1 MRGLRRGDLVRA
13 NPSLQILKKKI
24 PTPHPKSL
32 LEPAREGD
40 KCEYQGALE
49 QNFWGKNSK
58 FLGAKSW
65 GFLRAAGF
73 AQGGVGLTT
82 PLLSAEREGP
92 ATKPALV
99 PPLLPCKR
107 CCSFCWAA
115 GSTCQGWGESSQI
128 PFSSPCPH
136 KSVQLIFLLST
147 AVSFP
152 CLCSVEKKLKE

>member
-1 MRGLRRGDLVRA
+1 M
-13 NPSLQILKKKI
+13 
-24 PTPHPKSL
+24 
-32 LEPAREGD
+32 
-40 KCEYQGALE
+40 
-49 QNFWGKNSK
+49 
-58 FLGAKSW
+58 GAKSW

-152 CLCSVEKKLKE
+152 CLCSVEKKLLKKLMSIGIKFSSTGKFFIICCSFIYSFIALRLLICGCW